1 MSYFNTPIKNA
12 KSKILAASIIREDTK
27 KQKLI
32 FIAGEAEI
40 VH

>member
-1 MSYFNTPIKNA
+1 MSYFNTSVKNA
-12 KSKILAASIIREDTK
+12 ESKILAASIISEDAK
-27 KQKLI
+27 NQILI